1 MSTAEEAFAAALVA
15 EHAAVFGYGL
25 VGARLDS
32 GTLALATQAE
42 LAHRARRDVLVAQ
55 LTERGA
61 KVPAAEPAYSLPEP
75 VTDLAGALKLAVGI
89 EERTAAVW
97 RAALLST
104 DGDDR
109 RVAVDALTDC
119 AIRATRLRRAANISP
134 ATVPFPGRLSS

>member
-1 MSTAEEAFAAALVA
+1 VTTAEEAFASALTA

-42 LAHRARRDVLVAQ
+42 LAHRARRDGLVSR

-61 KVPAAEPAYSLPEP
+61 KAPPAEPSYSLPGP
-75 VTDLAGALKLAVGI
+75 VTDQASALKLAIGI

-104 DGDDR
+104 SGDDR
-109 RVAVDALTDC
+109 RVAVDALADC
-119 AIRATRLRRAANISP
+119 AVRATRLRKAAGQTPS
-134 ATVPFPGRLSS
+134 TVPFPGRL